1 MKAMA
6 LARKLRE
13 MEIGTQSSSCDETLK
28 DLMKLEYLHD
38 DGDVFV
44 NYSWER
50 AFSID
55 GDVYQEWCMEFF
67 SIVYFERGVDR
78 TKIMTENNLEIND
91 MVFDHKA
98 YWRRTGRPPKTYKR
112 TSLIIDLL
120 MRIVHK
126 IIVGTFGY
134 RTGRIEENSDIFG
147 GHYVTKIAKSLGYYV
162 DEELDKCSEP
172 IECEKWTAKMFAKEF
187 DMQNMCLQQ
196 EVLLK
201 DPDRVQSEQEDES
214 SGLNSSWGDWN
225 ASLDEI
231 EHREVWR
238 DSMLMRNN
246 YMLEHSMPILHY
258 LADQANHTYPTY
270 EPPNVPPYPYS
281 YVSYP
286 YPYTHYP
293 DIGNHSQRGGHYGA
307 MGDGYF
313 AGLMPSF
320 GGTFI
325 VPSSGFDVGGSS
337 RGVQRNEDDDDD
349 TSMSKQRVH
358 TDDDMDD

>member
-1 MKAMA
+1 MYRRACVSLLEFA
-6 LARKLRE
+6 VLLGLYE
-13 MEIGTQSSSCDETLK
+13 PNELK
-28 DLMKLEYLHD
+28 HQLFTIH
-38 DGDVFV
+38 
-44 NYSWER
+44 
-50 AFSID
+50 FS
-55 GDVYQEWCMEFF
+55 
-67 SIVYFERGVDR
+67 
-78 TKIMTENNLEIND
+78 NLEIND
-91 MVFDHKA
+91 KVFDHKA

-112 TSLIIDLL
+112 TSLIIDPL

-134 RTGRIEENSDIFG
+134 RTRSKDRCQKKELWMMSALEERHTVNVAWVIAEYLCKNALGIKENSDIFRC
-147 GHYVTKIAKSLGYYV
+147 HYVTKIAKSLGYYV

-172 IECEKWTAKMFAKEF
+172 IECEKWTTKMFAKEF
-187 DMQNMCLQQ
+187 DMQNRHLQQ

-201 DPDRVQSEQEDES
+201 DRVRVQSEQEDEP
-214 SGLNSSWGDWN
+214 SGLNSSWDDWN
-225 ASLDEI
+225 ASLDKI
-231 EHREVWR
+231 ERREVWR

-246 YMLEHSMPILHY
+246 NMLEHSMPILHN

-293 DIGNHSQRGGHYGA
+293 NIGNHSHRGGHYGA
-307 MGDGYF
+307 TGDGYF
-313 AGLMPSF
+313 VGLMPSF

-349 TSMSKQRVH
+349 TSMSEQRVH